1 MLRERGSAG
10 VLWPTHHTVGVNP
23 LHTGMAMTSRT
34 VALVATLLAAVLGL
48 SACSG
53 GKNAVDQS
61 AGNQFRYVQANKKGS
76 VIEAAQR
83 KQAGPLAGALLT
95 GGDYRLSDDR
105 GKVVVLNFFASW
117 CPPCQIETP
126 QFDAIYRERKSSG
139 VQFVGLD
146 VKDPSK
152 SAALSWIRDKGV
164 TFPVV
169 YDEAARSAIQLGDV
183 PMAALPS
190 TVVIDKQGRVA
201 AVYVGAVLPKDLT
214 SALDEL
220 VEEV

>member
-1 MLRERGSAG
+1 
-10 VLWPTHHTVGVNP
+10 
-23 LHTGMAMTSRT
+23 MTSRT
-34 VALVATLLAAVLGL
+34 AVLVTALLPAVLGL

-61 AGNQFRYVQANKKGS
+61 AGNQFRYVQANDKGS
-76 VIEAAQR
+76 VIAAAKR
-83 KQAGPLAGALLT
+83 KQAGPVAGSLLA

-117 CPPCQIETP
+117 CPPCQLETP
-126 QFDAIYRERKSSG
+126 QFDSIYRARKAAG
-139 VQFVGLD
+139 VQFIGMD

-152 SAALSWIRDKGV
+152 SAAQSWIKDKDI

-201 AVYVGAVLPKDLT
+201 AVYVGSVLPKDLT
-214 SALDEL
+214 PALDEL
-220 VEEV
+220 TKEA

>member
-1 MLRERGSAG
+1 
-10 VLWPTHHTVGVNP
+10 
-23 LHTGMAMTSRT
+23 MTSRT
-34 VALVATLLAAVLGL
+34 AALAAVLLAAVLGL

-61 AGNQFRYVQANKKGS
+61 AGTQFRYVQANKKGS
-76 VIEAAQR
+76 LIEAAKR
-83 KQAGPLAGALLT
+83 KQAGPVTGTLLAG
-95 GGDYRLSDDR
+95 GEYRLSDDR

-117 CPPCQIETP
+117 CPPCQTETP
-126 QFDAIYRERKSSG
+126 QFDSIYRERKSEG
-139 VQFVGLD
+139 VQFVGMD

-152 SAALSWIRDKGV
+152 SAAQSWIADKGI

-214 SALDEL
+214 PALDQL
-220 VEEV
+220 VEEA

>member
-1 MLRERGSAG
+1 M
-10 VLWPTHHTVGVNP
+10 PTP
-23 LHTGMAMTSRT
+23 
-34 VALVATLLAAVLGL
+34 LAATARAAVLAAALLPVLGL

-76 VIEAAQR
+76 VIEAAKR
-83 KQAGPLAGALLT
+83 KQAGPVAGSLLV

-105 GKVVVLNFFASW
+105 GKVVVLNYFASW
-117 CPPCQIETP
+117 CPPCQTETP
-126 QFDAIYRERKSSG
+126 QFDSIYRQRKSAG
-139 VQFVGLD
+139 VQFIGMD

-152 SAALSWIRDKGV
+152 SAAQSWIKDKDI

-201 AVYVGAVLPKDLT
+201 AVYVGSVLPADLT
-214 SALDEL
+214 PALDEL
-220 VEEV
+220 VKEA

>member
-1 MLRERGSAG
+1 
-10 VLWPTHHTVGVNP
+10 
-23 LHTGMAMTSRT
+23 MTSRT
-34 VALVATLLAAVLGL
+34 AVLATALSAALAL

-53 GKNAVDQS
+53 GTNAVDQS

-83 KQAGPLAGALLT
+83 KQAGPVTGTLLAG
-95 GGDYRLSDDR
+95 GEYRLSDDR
-105 GKVVVLNFFASW
+105 GKVVVLNYFASW
-117 CPPCQIETP
+117 CPPCQTETP
-126 QFDAIYRERKSSG
+126 QFDSIYRERKSAG
-139 VQFVGLD
+139 VQFVGMD

-152 SAALSWIRDKGV
+152 SAAQSWIKDKGI

-201 AVYVGAVLPKDLT
+201 AVYVGSVLPKDLT
-214 SALDEL
+214 PALDEL
-220 VEEV
+220 TKEA

>member
-1 MLRERGSAG
+1 
-10 VLWPTHHTVGVNP
+10 
-23 LHTGMAMTSRT
+23 MTSRAAVLAT
-34 VALVATLLAAVLGL
+34 ALSAVLGL

-83 KQAGPLAGALLT
+83 KQAGPVTGTLLAG
-95 GGDYRLSDDR
+95 GNYRLSDDR
-105 GKVVVLNFFASW
+105 GKVVVLNYFASW
-117 CPPCQIETP
+117 CPPCQTETP
-126 QFDAIYRERKSSG
+126 QFDSIYRERKSSG
-139 VQFVGLD
+139 VQFVGMD

-152 SAALSWIRDKGV
+152 SAAQSWIKDKGV

-169 YDEAARSAIQLGDV
+169 YDEAAKSAIQLGDV

-201 AVYVGAVLPKDLT
+201 AVYVGAVLPADLNP
-214 SALDEL
+214 ALDQL
-220 VEEV
+220 VREA